1 MTSHPHV
8 RAEHSKHWWL
18 WILTASCRSMPSPCC
33 CSFKLH
39 RKPCSADTAVG
50 RQLVS
55 DGVSYLVAVYSVL
68 GCPGCYWDGVWLAA
82 AVSLTVSVFTSLPA
96 ETHSTTRMSVKGLTD
111 EVNNHFLHISYHST
125 SSVCPAETA
134 KLALLFPAG
143 TSSKCTR
150 DVTEW
155 LLLSYRTLCLWH
167 TFK

>member
-8 RAEHSKHWWL
+8 WAEHSKHWWL

-50 RQLVS
+50 RQLVRCFLPCRCLQCS
-55 DGVSYLVAVYSVL
+55 GMSWMLSRWCLVGCCRLPDCLRLHLPPCRDTQRDQDECERSYWWGQQSF
-68 GCPGCYWDGVWLAA
+68 
-82 AVSLTVSVFTSLPA
+82 FT
-96 ETHSTTRMSVKGLTD
+96 
-111 EVNNHFLHISYHST
+111 HFISSYHHIIM

-143 TSSKCTR
+143 ASSKCTC

-155 LLLSYRTLCLWH
+155 LLLSYRTLWL
-167 TFK
+167 